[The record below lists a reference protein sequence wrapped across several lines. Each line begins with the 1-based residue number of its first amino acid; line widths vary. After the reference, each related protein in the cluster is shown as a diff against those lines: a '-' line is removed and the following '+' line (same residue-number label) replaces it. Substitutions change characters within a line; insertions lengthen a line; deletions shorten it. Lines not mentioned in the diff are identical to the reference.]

1 MAESYIGTRDKSF
14 EDIIGGLEK
23 SRRDTEKALSEAEA
37 IRKEAAELKAK
48 WEEKQRKLDAARDR
62 VLAEANEKAAK
73 ILQETKDYADESIRK
88 LNKLAAS
95 GQNMRDMEHERSSL
109 RDMLNE
115 KNKGL
120 SGNTVK
126 KKKAART
133 PEEVKVGDD
142 VHVLSF
148 DVDAKVLTLPN
159 QKGELYVQI
168 GAMRT
173 QVTLKD
179 IELIEKKEEEQTR
192 VKTGADGIKMSKQM
206 SISPECNIIGM
217 RVDEAMPIVDKYL
230 DDAYLAHLPQC
241 TVIHGRGTGALKT
254 AVHAHLKKLKY
265 VKEYRLGNFGEGDQ
279 GVTVVVFK
287 DK

>member
-1 MAESYIGTRDKSF
+1 
-14 EDIIGGLEK
+14 
-23 SRRDTEKALSEAEA
+23 
-37 IRKEAAELKAK
+37 
-48 WEEKQRKLDAARDR
+48 
-62 VLAEANEKAAK
+62 
-73 ILQETKDYADESIRK
+73 
-88 LNKLAAS
+88 
-95 GQNMRDMEHERSSL
+95 MRDMEHERSSL

-179 IELIEKKEEEQTR
+179 IELIEKKEEEQPKL
-192 VKTGADGIKMSKQM
+192 KTGADGIKMSKQM

-279 GVTVVVFK
+279 GVTIVVFK
-287 DK
+287 EK